1 MSRLYPDSKTF
12 VDKKLKHPVGKIIR
26 NFETLVKEQNG
37 DLLTIEQIKQVKST
51 LVASS
56 SGVEIWIRSV
66 QLHGV

>member
-37 DLLTIEQIKQVKST
+37 DLLTIEQIKQVKLSC
-51 LVASS
+51 S
-56 SGVEIWIRSV
+56 E
-66 QLHGV
+66 